1 MKVIDAENPL
11 DLSQEPSEQSEV
23 SSCHPDEARY
33 DLREELFVGKC
44 DAGLENADLTH
55 VPWIESDGHLFAYI
69 RRKSEREIP
78 QALKVNAI
86 TAHFA
91 GPDFLHQ

>member
-23 SSCHPDEARY
+23 SSSHTDKSRY

-44 DAGLENADLTH
+44 NAGRCPFLFEQF
-55 VPWIESDGHLFAYI
+55 WHLSRIKRAEFMIVDPTYLSAGEFSEGFAPVKMD
-69 RRKSEREIP
+69 R
-78 QALKVNAI
+78 
-86 TAHFA
+86 
-91 GPDFLHQ
+91 D